1 MGYDIIWYSYQDYAK
16 FLPPRIINKIKEIK
30 DHPHS
35 PKNIFFFIGDM
46 DRNGVISRPPT
57 GICFL
62 AVTTSV
68 GMGAWQLSDYH
79 YGDSGYFIIDAWR
92 GPTFSDE
99 EARLP

>member
-16 FLPPRIINKIKEIK
+16 FLPPRIINKIQEIK

-99 EARLP
+99 EAKI